1 MKKATCLNDIIS
13 VNADFKN
20 AINLY
25 LNLNDKDKIL
35 SYIPTKSSIS
45 MLNTY
50 LESIYYNKNN
60 ASILVGPYGK
70 GKSHLLLLVMAIAS
84 LDRNEQNEKVLEE
97 LKDRIKIADAE
108 NVKTI
113 ELIDKIWAK
122 KKFLPVIIMSS
133 YSDLNQAFLMAL
145 NDALKREELQDI
157 TPDTYYSVAIKRI
170 ETWQNEYPST
180 YQKLKLTLS
189 EKSITLQKLMIGLR
203 QFDKNSLSL
212 FSEIYPELTSGSK
225 FNPLAQLEVLPL
237 YKSVCD
243 KLSKEYNYSGIY
255 ILFDEFSKFIE
266 NQDEQVMG
274 NNMKLLQDICE
285 LSSNSKES
293 ATFITMVAHKS
304 IKEYGKYLS
313 NDIINAFTG
322 IEGRLVENLFI
333 TSSKNNYELIKHAI
347 IKNTDVINPYTC

>member
-212 FSEIYPELTSGSK
+212 FSEIYPIS
-225 FNPLAQLEVLPL
+225 F
-237 YKSVCD
+237 
-243 KLSKEYNYSGIY
+243 
-255 ILFDEFSKFIE
+255 
-266 NQDEQVMG
+266 
-274 NNMKLLQDICE
+274 
-285 LSSNSKES
+285 
-293 ATFITMVAHKS
+293 AT
-304 IKEYGKYLS
+304 
-313 NDIINAFTG
+313 
-322 IEGRLVENLFI
+322 
-333 TSSKNNYELIKHAI
+333 
-347 IKNTDVINPYTC
+347 